1 MIDTIQMDASGRL
14 VLPKAFRERLNL
26 RGGASLRADLVA
38 GRIELTPVADADAP
52 TVGKKGGIAVLRRT
66 GAKVSAAEAVA
77 ADRRAQEER
86 GLKR

>member
-1 MIDTIQMDASGRL
+1 MTDTISMDASGRL

-38 GRIELTPVADADAP
+38 GHIELTPVADADAP
-52 TVGKKGGIAVLRRT
+52 AIGKKGGISVLRRK
-66 GAKVSAAEAVA
+66 GAKVDAAGAVA
-77 ADRRAQEER
+77 AERRSQEER